1 VLADLIDNK
10 KRTPPTMATIHI
22 DHDAVVI
29 TPTRFE
35 RIAGLV
41 GVQRIPLSSI
51 LDVTIEED
59 PHGAI
64 SGFRA
69 PGLAIPGST
78 KIGTWRDGGRRVFV
92 CVRDSKPA
100 VRIETVGRDDA
111 GGQYDGFIVTHD
123 DPHTIADEINAAR
136 PTRS

>member
-1 VLADLIDNK
+1 
-10 KRTPPTMATIHI
+10 MATIHI

-35 RIAGLV
+35 KIAGLV
-41 GVQRIPLSSI
+41 GEQRIPLSSI
-51 LDVTIEED
+51 LDVTIED
-59 PHGAI
+59 APHRAI
-64 SGFRA
+64 GGLRA

-78 KIGTWRDGGRRVFV
+78 KIGTWRDSGRRVFV

-100 VRIETVGRDDA
+100 VRIEAVERDAA
-111 GGQYDGFIVTHD
+111 GGQYDGYIVTSE
-123 DPHTIADEINAAR
+123 DPHTIADQINAAR